1 MLILGLK
8 GFNTIKEIKKF
19 SVNSALF
26 SAVGYC
32 LDSSIHNEN

>member
-19 SVNSALF
+19 SVNSTLF
-26 SAVGYC
+26 SAGGCVVN
-32 LDSSIHNEN
+32 DIAN